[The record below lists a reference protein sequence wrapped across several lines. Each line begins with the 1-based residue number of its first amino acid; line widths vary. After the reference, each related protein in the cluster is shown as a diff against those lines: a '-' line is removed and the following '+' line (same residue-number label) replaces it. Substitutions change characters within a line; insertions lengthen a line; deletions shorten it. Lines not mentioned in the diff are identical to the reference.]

1 MKIAIWIA
9 VLILIAAVRVFC
21 ELRYVKNEQKKE
33 AKAHREWLNRKG
45 ASDR

>member
-9 VLILIAAVRVFC
+9 VLISIAAVRV
-21 ELRYVKNEQKKE
+21 KKE